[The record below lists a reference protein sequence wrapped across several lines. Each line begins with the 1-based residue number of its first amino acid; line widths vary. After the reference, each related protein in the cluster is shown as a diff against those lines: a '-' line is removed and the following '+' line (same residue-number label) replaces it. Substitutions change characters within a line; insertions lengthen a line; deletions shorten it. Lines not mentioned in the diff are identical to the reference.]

1 MARML
6 GLAAIVALLM
16 FALTRMDFLQ
26 GLENR
31 TLDLRFK
38 AQPTP
43 HDPRIVIVA
52 VDGASLE
59 RMDWLGWPW
68 PRQIYADLL
77 GLMRRWGASVV
88 AFDVVFDLPSVYS
101 AYDDMMLGD
110 SAASFGST
118 VFALTLKRGDGS
130 AIPSAAVM
138 PVGGDLSGLDS
149 ATSCSPPW
157 ETLLPGA
164 AALGNVGAY
173 PDPDGVYRSVE
184 LLTSTPS
191 GAVPTL
197 AVAAAWLAAGR
208 PDVTLDH
215 DRLVFGGNTL
225 PLVDGRLQLRFRG
238 PGRTFEQVPV
248 ADLMESLQ
256 IMTMGGDTIPAD
268 STVFEDAIVLVGYTA
283 SGLYDL
289 KPTPYSSVY
298 PGVEV
303 HATTIDNLLSGTALM
318 RPHPAWAL
326 AAGLALSVLCILA
339 FRLRLSVPLQFL
351 AGLALLGAYAAGAF
365 RAFASDV
372 WIEATYPLSAGLL
385 SMLGGSVMSYSQASR
400 QRREIRAAFSQYL
413 SPAVVEQL
421 SRHPEKL
428 RLGGEQKIMTVYF
441 SDLAGF
447 TSFSEKLTPEELVHL
462 LNRYLTLMTDT
473 VLENEGT
480 LDKYIGD
487 AIVAF
492 WNAPLPCPDHAAKA
506 LETVLLMKQGL
517 AELNAGL
524 QAEGLFPLRPRT
536 GLNTGLMTVG
546 NMGSSRR
553 FDYTVMG
560 SSVNLASRL
569 EGVNKVYGTSVMVT
583 RDTVEAAGGGFSF
596 RELDT
601 IRVMGQVTPV
611 TIFELLGSPDEAAPR
626 AGSLGPYAEA
636 LALYRRGE
644 FRRAAEVF
652 GATGGD
658 PPSAA
663 MASRCAALAS
673 DPPQE
678 WDGVFDMTSK

>member
-1 MARML
+1 
-6 GLAAIVALLM
+6 
-16 FALTRMDFLQ
+16 
-26 GLENR
+26 
-31 TLDLRFK
+31 
-38 AQPTP
+38 
-43 HDPRIVIVA
+43 
-52 VDGASLE
+52 
-59 RMDWLGWPW
+59 
-68 PRQIYADLL
+68 
-77 GLMRRWGASVV
+77 
-88 AFDVVFDLPSVYS
+88 
-101 AYDDMMLGD
+101 
-110 SAASFGST
+110 
-118 VFALTLKRGDGS
+118 
-130 AIPSAAVM
+130 
-138 PVGGDLSGLDS
+138 
-149 ATSCSPPW
+149 
-157 ETLLPGA
+157 
-164 AALGNVGAY
+164 
-173 PDPDGVYRSVE
+173 
-184 LLTSTPS
+184 
-191 GAVPTL
+191 
-197 AVAAAWLAAGR
+197 
-208 PDVTLDH
+208 
-215 DRLVFGGNTL
+215 
-225 PLVDGRLQLRFRG
+225 
-238 PGRTFEQVPV
+238 
-248 ADLMESLQ
+248 
-256 IMTMGGDTIPAD
+256 
-268 STVFEDAIVLVGYTA
+268 
-283 SGLYDL
+283 
-289 KPTPYSSVY
+289 
-298 PGVEV
+298 
-303 HATTIDNLLSGTALM
+303 M

-365 RAFASDV
+365 RAFASNV